1 MPRVAADRPS
11 RVRTVFL
18 GSGAFAAPILVAL
31 VAQPDLE
38 IVGVVTPPDRR
49 AGRSAKVTAVPV
61 AATARSHGLPL
72 LQVERV
78 RLHEAVE
85 AFRSLAPELGI
96 LADFG
101 QLIPQAI
108 LDIPRLGI
116 VNIHPSLLPRHRGAT
131 PIPATILAGDRVA
144 GVSIMRMDAGLDT
157 GPVVATRSWD
167 LDGTEDAPTLEA
179 RATKE
184 AVALLEQVLPEVL
197 SGRHGGTPQDAAAAT
212 MTRPLGRESGRLD
225 PRRPAAQLERQ
236 VRAMRP
242 WPGTFVEVAG
252 IRLGVHDVEVAD
264 GRSGDTVGALVA
276 DGSGLALSTATGRLV
291 LRTVQPAGG
300 RPMTGAAF
308 RRGRPMVIGAHVT
321 PGIATIP
328 QSETPA

>member
-1 MPRVAADRPS
+1 MIPRAAVDRPS

-18 GSGAFAAPILVAL
+18 GSGAFAAPILLAL
-31 VAQPDLE
+31 VSRSDIE

-49 AGRSAKVTAVPV
+49 AGRTAEPAAVPV
-61 AATARSHGLPL
+61 AVTARSHGLPL

-78 RLHEAVE
+78 GADEAVG

-101 QLIPQAI
+101 QLIPQVI

-116 VNIHPSLLPRHRGAT
+116 MNVHPSLLPRHRGAT

-167 LDGTEDAPTLEA
+167 LDGTEDAPALES
-179 RATKE
+179 RAAKE
-184 AVALLEQVLPEVL
+184 GVALLEQVLPGVL
-197 SGRHGGTPQDAAAAT
+197 SGRHAGTPQDAMAAT
-212 MTRPLGRESGRLD
+212 MTRPLARESGRLD
-225 PRRPAAQLERQ
+225 PGRSAAELERQ

-242 WPGTFVEVAG
+242 WPGTFLEVGGLRLRVHEVEVAN
-252 IRLGVHDVEVAD
+252 
-264 GRSGDTVGALVA
+264 GRSGDAAGALVA
-276 DGSGLALSTATGRLV
+276 DGDGLALSTADGRLV

-300 RPMTGAAF
+300 RPMAGAAF
-308 RRGRPMVIGAHVT
+308 RRGRPSLVGAHVT
-321 PGIATIP
+321 PTV
-328 QSETPA
+328 S